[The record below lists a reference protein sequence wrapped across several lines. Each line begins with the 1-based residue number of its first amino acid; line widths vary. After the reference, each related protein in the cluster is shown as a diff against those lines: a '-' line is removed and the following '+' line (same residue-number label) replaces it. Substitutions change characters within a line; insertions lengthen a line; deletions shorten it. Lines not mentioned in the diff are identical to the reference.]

1 VQNSPLREVP
11 DDDASISALES
22 ELSDIRRRRGE
33 VTARYQARLEYLRA
47 QLRGAELRE
56 KLIRK

>member
-1 VQNSPLREVP
+1 VHNSPVREVP

-33 VTARYQARLEYLRA
+33 VTARYQGRLEYLRA

-56 KLIRK
+56 KLTRK